1 MLAVRLNE
9 ALEQELTT
17 FSKLHTKTKTDV
29 VKEALELYFKTQ
41 RGNNKKTAYEL
52 GKEFFGVHDSGS
64 ENLSTGYK
72 KRLKEKLSEKYN
84 TNR

>member
-9 ALEQELTT
+9 SLEQELTS
-17 FSKLHTKTKTDV
+17 FSKKHTKTKTDV

-41 RGNNKKTAYEL
+41 REKNRQSAYEL
-52 GKEFFGVHDSGS
+52 GKDFFGVHDSGS
-64 ENLSTGYK
+64 EDLSSTYK

-84 TNR
+84 LSR